1 MAQGCTAAW
10 LALIVLLS
18 GCALTSRASDFNGLG
33 AFIFGFFC
41 KIANGSFQRGIAN
54 KWNNHCKMHSKL
66 RHIDVYGAATR
77 ELCVDTE
84 VYQCRGRSAV
94 SLQRYDS
101 GAAC

>member
-1 MAQGCTAAW
+1 
-10 LALIVLLS
+10 
-18 GCALTSRASDFNGLG
+18 
-33 AFIFGFFC
+33 
-41 KIANGSFQRGIAN
+41 
-54 KWNNHCKMHSKL
+54 
-66 RHIDVYGAATR
+66 VYGAATR